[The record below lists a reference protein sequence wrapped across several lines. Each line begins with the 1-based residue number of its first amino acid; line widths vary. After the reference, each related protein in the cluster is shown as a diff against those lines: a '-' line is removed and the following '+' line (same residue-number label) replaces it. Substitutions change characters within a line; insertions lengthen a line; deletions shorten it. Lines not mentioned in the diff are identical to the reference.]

1 MLDQGLI
8 NIFTAIVVGYAI
20 FIVALGLAV
29 ARARDSVQ
37 LRVDHY
43 ATRVRMLEDIE
54 LERPLGE
61 RVFQPL
67 LRSMA
72 RLLLRLVPRLDLK
85 DVQLKLY
92 RAGSPFNWTPVD
104 FLGVRVALGLLFL
117 LPGVLLFLTRTFPLL
132 NTLLLTVVLGA
143 IGFLLPVFWLGSKMR
158 ARQKEIQRDLPDAI
172 DLLTVSVEAGL
183 GLEAAMS
190 KVAEHTDNE
199 LGRAFGRAMAE
210 VQLGRARSAVLRD
223 MAQRSGVSDMIH
235 FVTTI
240 IQAEQLGVSIAKVL
254 LIQSDEIRIKR
265 RQRAEEEAHRA
276 PVKMSV
282 VLVLLLMPALF
293 LVLLGPSVQNICHL
307 MNPNNRFC
315 G

>member
-67 LRSMA
+67 LRSLA
-72 RLLLRLVPRLDLK
+72 RLLLRLTPRTNLK

-92 RAGSPFNWTPVD
+92 RAGSPYNWTPVD

-117 LPGVLLFLTRTFPLL
+117 LPAALLFLTKTFPWMNGSPEFNGRSGSVARSESGLRL
-132 NTLLLTVVLGA
+132 IGTSRLSVKTLL
-143 IGFLLPVFWLGSKMR
+143 
-158 ARQKEIQRDLPDAI
+158 
-172 DLLTVSVEAGL
+172 
-183 GLEAAMS
+183 
-190 KVAEHTDNE
+190 
-199 LGRAFGRAMAE
+199 
-210 VQLGRARSAVLRD
+210 
-223 MAQRSGVSDMIH
+223 
-235 FVTTI
+235 VTET
-240 IQAEQLGVSIAKVL
+240 
-254 LIQSDEIRIKR
+254 
-265 RQRAEEEAHRA
+265 RA
-276 PVKMSV
+276 PS
-282 VLVLLLMPALF
+282 PAASPPML
-293 LVLLGPSVQNICHL
+293 ST
-307 MNPNNRFC
+307 
-315 G
+315 